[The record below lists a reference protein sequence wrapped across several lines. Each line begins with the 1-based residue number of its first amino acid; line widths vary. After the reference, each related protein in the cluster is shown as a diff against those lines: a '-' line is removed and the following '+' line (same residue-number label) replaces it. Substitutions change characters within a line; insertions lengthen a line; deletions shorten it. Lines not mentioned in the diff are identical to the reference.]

1 MQYLVFTNDAAQG
14 NQNEDQHFYGHTNP
28 KLFYAGSSFEALS
41 LEMWVLQSECEMK
54 GTAWFCT
61 VCSTMSAW
69 LYSVLLYEKLCSKKI
84 PLLKFGK
91 NEYYV
96 VLNKTWN

>member
-69 LYSVLLYEKLCSKKI
+69 LYSVSYFMRSYALKKFLY
-84 PLLKFGK
+84 
-91 NEYYV
+91 
-96 VLNKTWN
+96 